1 MVSAELPPIKG
12 FLSLLNAD
20 PSTFAEIKIK
30 DKNVHTTK
38 TKIIHTNRNP
48 NYDFSVVLLVKERIH
63 IRHHD
68 IYLMHIVLATC
79 AKYRQSQICVF
90 DESGIRKLISWNLIF
105 GIIFRKNPIMCL
117 EWPSW
122 ILGMGEDLKSTFVR
136 RNFRSRN
143 HKITLIKS

>member
-38 TKIIHTNRNP
+38 TKIVHTNRNP

-63 IRHHD
+63 IRH
-68 IYLMHIVLATC
+68 IYLTHVLGRYCTC
-79 AKYRQSQICVF
+79 DKCQV
-90 DESGIRKLISWNLIF
+90 
-105 GIIFRKNPIMCL
+105 
-117 EWPSW
+117 
-122 ILGMGEDLKSTFVR
+122 
-136 RNFRSRN
+136 
-143 HKITLIKS
+143 

>member
-38 TKIIHTNRNP
+38 TKIVHTNRNP

-63 IRHHD
+63 IRH
-68 IYLMHIVLATC
+68 IYLTHVL
-79 AKYRQSQICVF
+79 K
-90 DESGIRKLISWNLIF
+90 
-105 GIIFRKNPIMCL
+105 FRLVLYLRHM
-117 EWPSW
+117 PS
-122 ILGMGEDLKSTFVR
+122 IDSLRYAF
-136 RNFRSRN
+136 
-143 HKITLIKS
+143 

>member
-1 MVSAELPPIKG
+1 MSAELPPIKG

-63 IRHHD
+63 NRHYD
-68 IYLMHIVLATC
+68 IYLMHNVLATC

-90 DESGIRKLISWNLIF
+90 D
-105 GIIFRKNPIMCL
+105 
-117 EWPSW
+117 
-122 ILGMGEDLKSTFVR
+122 
-136 RNFRSRN
+136 
-143 HKITLIKS
+143 

>member
-63 IRHHD
+63 IRN
-68 IYLMHIVLATC
+68 IYLMHILLATC

-117 EWPSW
+117 EWPS
-122 ILGMGEDLKSTFVR
+122 
-136 RNFRSRN
+136 
-143 HKITLIKS
+143 

>member
-63 IRHHD
+63 IRHH
-68 IYLMHIVLATC
+68 IYLIVLATC

-117 EWPSW
+117 EWPS
-122 ILGMGEDLKSTFVR
+122 
-136 RNFRSRN
+136 
-143 HKITLIKS
+143 